1 MLYLPGEFPQEAG
14 LCYLNHAAV
23 GPWPRRTAQAVA
35 AFAQQNMLR
44 GASDYPAWLEIERRL
59 RQRLARLINA
69 GGPDDIALLQNTSE
83 GLSIVSQGI
92 DWQAGDEV
100 VGLAGD
106 FISNQMPWQ
115 ALASRG
121 VHYQAVDALQAEDP
135 EAALVG
141 AMGDQ
146 TRLLAISTV
155 HFATGYRFDLQ
166 RLSAACRA
174 RGILFC
180 VDAIQSLG
188 AVPFDL
194 AETPADFVACGGHKW
209 LLAPEGLGFLY
220 CHPALRE
227 TLALHRFGWAMR
239 ARPYDFEREDWSA
252 AGSARRF
259 EIGTPNML
267 GIHALEASL
276 SLFEEVGMDTVARR
290 LVANV
295 ATLERGLEAVDRVE
309 IVTPREPARRAG
321 ILTFRHPSVD
331 PVRLHA
337 RLAEAG
343 VVCAPRAGGIRL
355 APHFYTAPGVLESG
369 VERIVQALQALGAA
383 R

>member
-35 AFAQQNMLR
+35 AFAQENMLR
-44 GASDYPAWLEIERRL
+44 GASDYPRWMEVDHRL
-59 RQRLARLINA
+59 RERIARLVNA
-69 GGPDDIALLQNTSE
+69 GGPEDIALLQNTSE

-92 DWQAGDEV
+92 DWQSGDEV

-106 FISNQMPWQ
+106 FSSNRMPWQ
-115 ALASRG
+115 ALAPRG
-121 VHYQAVDALQAEDP
+121 VRYRPVDALRSADP
-135 EAALVG
+135 ESALIE
-141 AMGDQ
+141 ALAPR

-155 HFATGYRFDLQ
+155 HFATGYRFDLG

-174 RGILFC
+174 RGVLFC

-194 AETPADFVACGGHKW
+194 AATPADFVACGGHKW

-220 CHPALRE
+220 CRPGLRAS
-227 TLALHRFGWAMR
+227 LALHRFGWAMR
-239 ARPYDFEREDWSA
+239 ANPTDFESEDWTL

-276 SLFEEVGMDTVARR
+276 SLFEEVGMDTVAAR
-290 LVANV
+290 LAANL
-295 ATLERGLEAVDRVE
+295 ATLEAGLDAMDGVE
-309 IVTPREPARRAG
+309 IVTPRDPARRAG
-321 ILTFRHPSVD
+321 ILTFRHRSAD
-331 PVRLHA
+331 PARLH
-337 RLAEAG
+337 RHLAQAG

-355 APHFYTAPGVLESG
+355 APHFYTAPAVLERTLEH
-369 VERIVQALQALGAA
+369 VARALREGAGA
-383 R
+383 V

>member
-1 MLYLPGEFPQEAG
+1 
-14 LCYLNHAAV
+14 
-23 GPWPRRTAQAVA
+23 
-35 AFAQQNMLR
+35 MLR
-44 GASDYPAWLEIERRL
+44 GASDYPAWLEVERRL
-59 RQRLARLINA
+59 RQRIARLVNA
-69 GGPDDIALLQNTSE
+69 GAADDIALLQNTSE

-106 FISNQMPWQ
+106 FCSNRMPWQ
-115 ALASRG
+115 ALATRG
-121 VHYQAVDALQAEDP
+121 VHYTAVDALGSADP
-135 EAALVG
+135 EADLIA

-155 HFATGYRFDLQ
+155 HFATGYRFDLG
-166 RLSAACRA
+166 RLSQACRA
-174 RGILFC
+174 RGVLFC

-239 ARPYDFEREDWSA
+239 ANPYDFECEDWTTA
-252 AGSARRF
+252 DSARRF

-267 GIHALEASL
+267 GIHALDASL
-276 SLFEEVGMDTVARR
+276 SLFEEVGMDRVAAR
-290 LVANV
+290 LAANV
-295 ATLERGLEAVDRVE
+295 ATLEAGLDSLDGVE
-309 IVTPREPARRAG
+309 LVTPRDPARRAG
-321 ILTFRHPSVD
+321 ILTFRHRAAD
-331 PVRLHA
+331 PARLHA
-337 RLAEAG
+337 HLSAAG

-355 APHFYTAPGVLESG
+355 APHFYTAPGVLERTLEQ
-369 VERIVQALQALGAA
+369 VAAALAQSSGAA
-383 R
+383 